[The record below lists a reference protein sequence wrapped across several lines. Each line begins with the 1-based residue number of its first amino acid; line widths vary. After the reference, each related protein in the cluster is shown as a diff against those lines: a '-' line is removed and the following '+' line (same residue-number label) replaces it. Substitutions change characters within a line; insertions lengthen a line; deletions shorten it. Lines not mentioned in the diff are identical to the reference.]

1 MPAPTSASVQR
12 REWRSRIEWGLL
24 AAVALALPLILVTP
38 LLSGQLP
45 GTNDAELH
53 LHRLISAALNWRE
66 GVIWGRWAPQL
77 HFGYGYPIGNFYAPG
92 WHILGG
98 ALVALGLPA
107 VGVWLSVQA
116 VGVLLYPV
124 GAYLWGREFGSR
136 AGALVGAALFTYAPL
151 RFFELFSQGNLSQF
165 LAMGLMAWA
174 AWGLTRCARQPSP
187 GRIVTAAGL
196 LAALIVTHHP
206 TAALFV
212 PVAGLMAL
220 AGPLLMGRRPWA
232 TLAAFGLGLLLS
244 AVYWLPAA
252 AEAGSVRLQSAA
264 DQYPIADWLA
274 SPAELLAPNAAP
286 DPAVLNEVR
295 ALPIGQPALILV
307 AVGVGALFVPG
318 MKRTRWQTGF
328 VLGGAA
334 LFMLCLYLDTY
345 HAHRVWEALPVARYI
360 LYPWRFLGLALL
372 AAIPPAISLWRQPR
386 LPGWTALV
394 AVVAIIA
401 AAHPILR
408 PRLPNGIITE
418 PVTPG
423 TSIRYEIASGNL
435 GAVATA
441 EYTPRWAE
449 ERPTAEPDPDFY
461 DGWNWNIRPL
471 MNALPAGVTVAQQ
484 DGAQRTG
491 TRFAIQAETAFT
503 FVLHQFYFPGW
514 AATVDGRPV
523 PVGIQQPNG
532 LLSLEIPAGQH
543 GVEVWYAGTPIQHAA
558 DGLALAGLVICAGLM
573 IRGRRPQP
581 TSEAVAPWLRP
592 GMAGAMIAGCLI
604 YAVLMVAP
612 RAEVQPSGFDLPDL
626 TTRLGTVYR
635 AEDGT
640 GLLELVGLRTTAL
653 ESVQAGDWVY
663 LDLVWRALQ
672 PLDVDWRVAAQVIDP
687 MQQIVWAETDSTAPG
702 GFSTSRWPTDR
713 LVIDRHILRIRV
725 DGPPYVAEVRVRVYT
740 PEGGELRADGP
751 QAGSLRILNGDCP
764 IPVEAV
770 RVQARFGERLTVT
783 AYRWE
788 PQGAGGVLEL
798 YWTVER
804 AQPVDEALMIHF
816 RQGNQFLQAADR
828 APIDAYPSSLWLAG
842 QCLSHRSV
850 LAVPPTADHI
860 EIGFY
865 DRPTLTRLPT
875 SGDGLV
881 IPVGGVKGMGS

>member
-1 MPAPTSASVQR
+1 MIRTNPMPTPTIPSVQWR
-12 REWRSRIEWGLL
+12 AWRSRIDWGLL
-24 AAVALALPLILVTP
+24 AAVALALPLIVVTP
-38 LLSGQLP
+38 LLVGNLP

-116 VGVLLYPV
+116 AGVLLYPV

-187 GRIVTAAGL
+187 GRMVTAAGL

-212 PVAGLMAL
+212 PVAGVMAL

-244 AVYWLPAA
+244 AVYWLPAV
-252 AEAGSVRLQSAA
+252 AEADSVRLQSAA
-264 DQYPIADWLA
+264 DQYPAADWLA
-274 SPAELLAPNAAP
+274 PPAELLAPNAAP
-286 DPAVLNEVR
+286 NPAVLNEVR
-295 ALPIGQPALILV
+295 ALPTGQPALILV

-318 MKRTRWQTGF
+318 MKRSRWQTGF

-334 LFMLCLYLDTY
+334 LFILCLYVDTY
-345 HAHRVWEALPVARYI
+345 QAAWVWEALAVARYI

-372 AAIPPAISLWRQPR
+372 AAIPPAISLWGQPR

-394 AVVAIIA
+394 AVVVLIG
-401 AAHPILR
+401 AAHPLLR
-408 PRLPNGIITE
+408 PRLPDVVIPE

-471 MNALPAGVTVAQQ
+471 MQALPAGVKVTQE

-491 TRFAIQAETAFT
+491 TRFDIEAEAGFT
-503 FVLHQFYFPGW
+503 FVLRQFYFPGW
-514 AATVDGRPV
+514 AATVDGRPAAL
-523 PVGIQQPNG
+523 GIQEPNG
-532 LLSLEIPAGQH
+532 LLSLEVPAGQH
-543 GVEVWYAGTPIQHAA
+543 VVEVWYAGTPIQQAA
-558 DGLALAGLVICAGLM
+558 DGLLLVGLAICAGL
-573 IRGRRPQP
+573 IVRGHRMKPAM
-581 TSEAVAPWLRP
+581 SEPPASGLHPRL
-592 GMAGAMIAGCLI
+592 AGAVIVGCLI
-604 YAVLMVAP
+604 YAVVMAGP
-612 RAEVQPSGFDLPDL
+612 RGEAQPSDLKLPDL

-640 GLLELVGLRTTAL
+640 GLLELVGVRTTVP

-672 PLDVDWRVAAQVIDP
+672 PLDVDWRMAVQVIDP
-687 MQQIVWAETDSTAPG
+687 TQQIVWAGTDNGAPG
-702 GFSTSRWPTDR
+702 GFSTTRWPTDR
-713 LVIDRHILRIRV
+713 LVIDRHILRIRA
-725 DGPPYVAEVRVRVYT
+725 DGPPYVAEVRARVYA
-740 PEGGELRADGP
+740 PDGGELRADGP
-751 QAGSLRILNGDCP
+751 GVGRLRILNADCS
-764 IPVEAV
+764 IPAEAV
-770 RVQARFGERLTVT
+770 RVDVRFGERLTVR

-788 PQGAGGVLEL
+788 AQGAGGCWNCTGRWRPRRR
-798 YWTVER
+798 WTR
-804 AQPVDEALMIHF
+804 
-816 RQGNQFLQAADR
+816 R
-828 APIDAYPSSLWLAG
+828 
-842 QCLSHRSV
+842 
-850 LAVPPTADHI
+850 
-860 EIGFY
+860 
-865 DRPTLTRLPT
+865 
-875 SGDGLV
+875 
-881 IPVGGVKGMGS
+881 